1 MVSMRGAGIATLTIL
16 YWGLVANNIWGSYMV
31 SRGSYRP
38 MVMGE
43 YGGMF
48 TGASFSFDLRTN
60 ISTIINQ
67 ITIIKCINLGNKTMP
82 FPLSHSINSLYCR
95 NQSDWTSAVSFGDLI
110 RSCPGHWG
118 QTGIQGTQCASSNY
132 MALQYIL
139 TEWTKWHVSMN

>member
-1 MVSMRGAGIATLTIL
+1 
-16 YWGLVANNIWGSYMV
+16 MV

-82 FPLSHSINSLYCR
+82 FPLSHSINYHFIAETR
-95 NQSDWTSAVSFGDLI
+95 VTE
-110 RSCPGHWG
+110 P
-118 QTGIQGTQCASSNY
+118 
-132 MALQYIL
+132 ALFHSV
-139 TEWTKWHVSMN
+139 T